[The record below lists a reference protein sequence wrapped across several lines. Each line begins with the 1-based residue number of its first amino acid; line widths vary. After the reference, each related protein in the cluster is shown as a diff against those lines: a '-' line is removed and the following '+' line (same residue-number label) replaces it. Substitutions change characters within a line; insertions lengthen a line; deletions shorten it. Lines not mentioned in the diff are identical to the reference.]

1 MRNISPP
8 YWSFILLGGDFLSVT
23 VTSVLN
29 DSYGEKAGILKNDVI
44 EIINGREITD
54 VLDYRFAIQSKKL
67 SVSLKRGLENLTVN
81 IRKSSEFSDIGL
93 EFETYL
99 MDKQHSCRNKCIF
112 CFVDQMPKGMRDTL
126 YFKDDDSRLSFLFG
140 NYITLTNLTEKEADR
155 ICEMHISPIN
165 ISVHTMNPTLRV
177 KMMKNKN
184 AGESLKFIKK
194 FSDAGILM
202 NTQLVLCPG
211 INDGEEL
218 RYSLNEL
225 AKYTPNI
232 NSIAAVPVGITK
244 YREGLEHLDIYNKE
258 TANEVIDI
266 IDDFN
271 AHYSFFNN
279 GKILAYASDEFYL
292 LADRDF
298 PDENYYGEY
307 SQLDNGVGMCTLLK
321 SEFLTA
327 LEETEIKTVNREIT
341 IATGESAY
349 SLLCELKEKTEEKF
363 NGLKV
368 NVVKITNEFFGTT
381 VTVAGLLTGKD
392 LKEQLSNKNLGQEL
406 LIPRVSLR
414 NEGDKFLDDMTLEE
428 LSEELK
434 IKVTPVIN
442 DGYKLLESIIGG
454 A

>member
-1 MRNISPP
+1 M
-8 YWSFILLGGDFLSVT
+8 SVK

-67 SVSLKRGLENLTVN
+67 SITLKRGLEELTVN

-99 MDKQHSCRNKCIF
+99 MDKQHSCKNKCIF
-112 CFVDQMPKGMRDTL
+112 CFVDQMPEGMRETL

-165 ISVHTMNPTLRV
+165 ISVHTMNPELRV

-184 AGESLKFIKK
+184 SGESLKFIKK
-194 FSDAGILM
+194 FYEAGILM

-218 RYSLNEL
+218 RYSLSEL
-225 AKYTPNI
+225 AKYSPYI
-232 NSIAAVPVGITK
+232 NSIAAVPVGLTK
-244 YREGLEHLDIYNKE
+244 YREGLEHLDSYTKE
-258 TANEVIDI
+258 KANEVIDI
-266 IDDFN
+266 IDEFN

-279 GKILAYASDEFYL
+279 GKILAYPSDEFYL
-292 LADRDF
+292 LAERDF
-298 PDENYYGEY
+298 PDEDFYGEY

-321 SEFLTA
+321 SEFLSA
-327 LEETEIKTVNREIT
+327 LEETKAFKINREVT

-349 SLLCELKEKTEEKF
+349 SLLTELTKKAEEKF
-363 NGLKV
+363 KGLKV
-368 NVVKITNEFFGTT
+368 NVVKIENKFFGTT
-381 VTVAGLLTGKD
+381 VTVAGLLTGQD
-392 LKEQLSNKNLGQEL
+392 LKEQLKSANLGEEL

-414 NEGDKFLDDMTLEE
+414 NEGDKFLDDITLDE
-428 LSEELK
+428 LSEYLNV
-434 IKVTPVIN
+434 KVSPVEN
-442 DGYKLLESIIGG
+442 DGYKLLEKISGG

>member
-1 MRNISPP
+1 M
-8 YWSFILLGGDFLSVT
+8 SV
-23 VTSVLN
+23 VVVSVLN
-29 DSYGEKAGILKNDVI
+29 NSYGEKAGILKND
-44 EIINGREITD
+44 EIISINGREITD

-67 SVSLKRGLENLTVN
+67 SIIFKRGLEELQVN

-99 MDKQHSCRNKCIF
+99 MDKHHSCKNKCIF

-165 ISVHTMNPTLRV
+165 ISVHTMNPELRV

-184 AGESLKFIKK
+184 AGDSLKLIKK
-194 FSDAGILM
+194 FYEAGILM

-225 AKYTPNI
+225 AKFSPCI

-244 YREGLEHLDIYNKE
+244 FRDNLEKLDIYTKE
-258 TANEVIDI
+258 TAGEVIDI
-266 IDDFN
+266 IDEFN
-271 AHYSFFNN
+271 AHYSFFNE
-279 GKILAYASDEFYL
+279 GKILAFASDEFYL
-292 LADRDF
+292 LAEREF
-298 PDENYYGEY
+298 PTEDYYGEY

-321 SEFLTA
+321 SEFMSA
-327 LEETEIKTVNREIT
+327 LDESKPEVINREIT

-349 SLLCELKEKTEEKF
+349 SLLCDLVSHLKEKFT
-363 NGLKV
+363 GLKV
-368 NVVKITNEFFGTT
+368 NVIKVENEFFGKT
-381 VTVAGLLTGKD
+381 VTVAGLLTGQD
-392 LKEQLSNKNLGQEL
+392 LKEQLQNKALGEEL

-414 NEGDKFLDDMTLEE
+414 NEGDKFLDDVTLTE
-428 LSEELK
+428 LSQFLN
-434 IKVTPVIN
+434 IKVTPVEN
-442 DGYKLLESIIGG
+442 DGYKLLKSILGG

>member
-1 MRNISPP
+1 M
-8 YWSFILLGGDFLSVT
+8 SVT

-67 SVSLKRGLENLTVN
+67 LIKFKRGLEELQVN

-140 NYITLTNLTEKEADR
+140 NYITLTNLTEKEVDR

-165 ISVHTMNPTLRV
+165 ISVHTMNPELRV

-184 AGESLKFIKK
+184 AGESLRFIKK
-194 FSDAGILM
+194 FHDAGILM

-218 RYSLNEL
+218 RFSLSEL
-225 AKYTPNI
+225 AKFSPYI

-244 YREGLEHLDIYNKE
+244 YRENLEHLDIYNKE
-258 TANEVIDI
+258 TANDVINI
-266 IDDFN
+266 IDEFN

-292 LADRDF
+292 LAEKEF
-298 PDENYYGEY
+298 PTEDYYGEY

-321 SEFLTA
+321 SEFLSA
-327 LEETEIKTVNREIT
+327 LEETAPKTINRKIT
-341 IATGESAY
+341 LVTGESAFT
-349 SLLCELKEKTEEKF
+349 LLSDLCKKAEEKF
-363 NGLKV
+363 ENLKV
-368 NVVKITNEFFGTT
+368 NVIKITNEFFGTT
-381 VTVAGLLTGKD
+381 VTVAGLLTGQDLKAQLQGKD
-392 LKEQLSNKNLGQEL
+392 LGEEL

-414 NEGDKFLDDMTLEE
+414 NEGDKFLDDLTLEE
-428 LSEELK
+428 LAAFLNV
-434 IKVTPVIN
+434 KVTPVEN
-442 DGYKLLESIIGG
+442 DGYNLLEKISGG
-454 A
+454 V

>member
-1 MRNISPP
+1 M
-8 YWSFILLGGDFLSVT
+8 SVNL
-23 VTSVLN
+23 TSVLN

-67 SVSLKRGLENLTVN
+67 SITLKRGLEELTVN

-99 MDKQHSCRNKCIF
+99 MDKQHSCKNKCIF
-112 CFVDQMPKGMRDTL
+112 CFVDQMPEGMRETL

-165 ISVHTMNPTLRV
+165 ISVHTMNPELRV

-184 AGESLKFIKK
+184 SGESLKFIKK
-194 FSDAGILM
+194 FYEAGILM

-218 RYSLNEL
+218 RYSLSEL
-225 AKYTPNI
+225 AKYSPYI
-232 NSIAAVPVGITK
+232 NSIAAVPVGLTK
-244 YREGLEHLDIYNKE
+244 YREGLEHLDSYTKE
-258 TANEVIDI
+258 KANEVIDI
-266 IDDFN
+266 IDEFN

-279 GKILAYASDEFYL
+279 GKILAYPSDEFYL
-292 LADRDF
+292 LAERDF
-298 PDENYYGEY
+298 PDEDFYGEY

-321 SEFLTA
+321 SEFLSA
-327 LEETEIKTVNREIT
+327 LEETKAFKINREVT

-349 SLLCELKEKTEEKF
+349 SILTELTKKAEEKF
-363 NGLKV
+363 KGLKV
-368 NVVKITNEFFGTT
+368 NVVKIENKFFGTT
-381 VTVAGLLTGKD
+381 VTVAGLLTGQD
-392 LKEQLSNKNLGQEL
+392 LKEQLKSKNLGEEL

-414 NEGDKFLDDMTLEE
+414 NEGDKFLDDITLDE
-428 LSEELK
+428 LSEYLNV
-434 IKVTPVIN
+434 KVSPVEN
-442 DGYKLLESIIGG
+442 DGYKLLKKISGG

>member
-1 MRNISPP
+1 M
-8 YWSFILLGGDFLSVT
+8 SVT
-23 VTSVLN
+23 VTSVLSN
-29 DSYGEKAGILKNDVI
+29 SYGEKAGILKNDVI

-67 SVSLKRGLENLTVN
+67 SVSLKRGLEEKTVN

-99 MDKQHSCRNKCIF
+99 MDKQHSCKNKCIF

-126 YFKDDDSRLSFLFG
+126 YFKDDDSCLSFLFG

-165 ISVHTMNPTLRV
+165 ISVHTMNPDLRV

-184 AGESLKFIKK
+184 AGESLRFIKK
-194 FSDAGILM
+194 FYDAGILM

-225 AKYTPNI
+225 AKFSPYI
-232 NSIAAVPVGITK
+232 NSIAAVPVGLTK
-244 YREGLEHLDIYNKE
+244 YRDGLEVLESYTKE
-258 TANEVIDI
+258 KAKAVIDI

-271 AHYSFFNN
+271 VHYAFFNN
-279 GKILAYASDEFYL
+279 GKILAYPSDEFYL
-292 LADRDF
+292 LAERDF
-298 PDENYYGEY
+298 PNEEFYGEY

-321 SEFLTA
+321 SEFLNA
-327 LEETEIKTVNREIT
+327 LDEYDERNVSREVT

-349 SLLCELKEKTEEKF
+349 SLLNELTKKAQQKF

-368 NVVKITNEFFGTT
+368 NVIKIENKFFGTT
-381 VTVAGLLTGKD
+381 VTVAGLLTGND
-392 LKEQLSNKNLGQEL
+392 LKEQLKNQNLGEEL

-414 NEGDKFLDDMTLEE
+414 NEGDKFLDDITLEE
-428 LSEELK
+428 LSEYLN
-434 IKVTPVIN
+434 IKVLPVEN
-442 DGYKLLESIIGG
+442 DGYKLLEMILGG

>member
-1 MRNISPP
+1 M
-8 YWSFILLGGDFLSVT
+8 SVK

-67 SVSLKRGLENLTVN
+67 SITLKRSLEELTVN

-99 MDKQHSCRNKCIF
+99 MDKQHSCKNKCIF
-112 CFVDQMPKGMRDTL
+112 CFVDQMPEGMRETL

-165 ISVHTMNPTLRV
+165 ISVHTMNPELRV

-184 AGESLKFIKK
+184 SGESLKFIKK
-194 FSDAGILM
+194 FYEAGILM

-218 RYSLNEL
+218 RYSLSEL
-225 AKYTPNI
+225 AKYSPYI
-232 NSIAAVPVGITK
+232 NSIAAVPVGLTK
-244 YREGLEHLDIYNKE
+244 YREGLEHLDSYTKE
-258 TANEVIDI
+258 KANEVIDI
-266 IDDFN
+266 IDEFN

-279 GKILAYASDEFYL
+279 GKILAYPSDEFYL
-292 LADRDF
+292 LAERDF
-298 PDENYYGEY
+298 PDEDFYGEY

-321 SEFLTA
+321 SEFLSA
-327 LEETEIKTVNREIT
+327 LEETKAFKINREVT

-349 SLLCELKEKTEEKF
+349 SILTELTKKAEEKF
-363 NGLKV
+363 KGLKV
-368 NVVKITNEFFGTT
+368 NVVKIENKFFGTT
-381 VTVAGLLTGKD
+381 VTVAGLLTGQD
-392 LKEQLSNKNLGQEL
+392 LKEQLKSKNLGEEL

-414 NEGDKFLDDMTLEE
+414 NEGDKFLDDITLDE
-428 LSEELK
+428 LSEYLNV
-434 IKVTPVIN
+434 KVSPVEN
-442 DGYKLLESIIGG
+442 DGYKLLKKISGG

>member
-1 MRNISPP
+1 M
-8 YWSFILLGGDFLSVT
+8 SVK

-67 SVSLKRGLENLTVN
+67 SITLKRGLEELTVN

-99 MDKQHSCRNKCIF
+99 MDKQHSCKNKCIF
-112 CFVDQMPKGMRDTL
+112 CFVDQMPEGMRETL

-165 ISVHTMNPTLRV
+165 ISVHTMNPELRV

-184 AGESLKFIKK
+184 SGESLKFIKK
-194 FSDAGILM
+194 FYEAGILM

-218 RYSLNEL
+218 RYSLSEL
-225 AKYTPNI
+225 AKYSPYI
-232 NSIAAVPVGITK
+232 NSIAAVPVGLTK
-244 YREGLEHLDIYNKE
+244 YREGLEHLDSYTKE
-258 TANEVIDI
+258 KANEVIDI
-266 IDDFN
+266 IDEFN

-279 GKILAYASDEFYL
+279 GKILAYPSDEFYL
-292 LADRDF
+292 LAERDF
-298 PDENYYGEY
+298 PDEDFYGEY

-321 SEFLTA
+321 SEFLSA
-327 LEETEIKTVNREIT
+327 LEETKAFKINREVT

-349 SLLCELKEKTEEKF
+349 SILTELTKKAEEKF
-363 NGLKV
+363 KGLKV
-368 NVVKITNEFFGTT
+368 NVVKLENKFFGTT
-381 VTVAGLLTGKD
+381 VTVAGLLTGQD
-392 LKEQLSNKNLGQEL
+392 LKEQLKSKNLGEEL

-414 NEGDKFLDDMTLEE
+414 NEGDKFLDDITLDE
-428 LSEELK
+428 LSEYLNV
-434 IKVTPVIN
+434 KVSPVEN
-442 DGYKLLESIIGG
+442 DGYKLLKKISGG

>member
-1 MRNISPP
+1 M
-8 YWSFILLGGDFLSVT
+8 SVV

-29 DSYGEKAGILKNDVI
+29 DSYGEKVGILKND
-44 EIINGREITD
+44 EIISINGREITD

-67 SVSLKRGLENLTVN
+67 LIKFKRGLEELQVN

-140 NYITLTNLTEKEADR
+140 NYITLTNLTEKEVDR

-165 ISVHTMNPTLRV
+165 ISVHTMNPELRV

-184 AGESLKFIKK
+184 AGESLRFIKK
-194 FSDAGILM
+194 FHDAGILM

-218 RYSLNEL
+218 RFSLSEL
-225 AKYTPNI
+225 AKYSPYI

-244 YREGLEHLDIYNKE
+244 YRENLEHLDIYNKE
-258 TANEVIDI
+258 TANEVINI
-266 IDDFN
+266 IDEFN

-279 GKILAYASDEFYL
+279 GKILAYASDVFYL
-292 LADRDF
+292 LAEKEF
-298 PDENYYGEY
+298 PTEDYSGEY

-321 SEFLTA
+321 SEFLSA
-327 LEETEIKTVNREIT
+327 LEETAPKTINRKIT
-341 IATGESAY
+341 LVTGESAFT
-349 SLLCELKEKTEEKF
+349 LLSDLCKKAEEKF
-363 NGLKV
+363 ENLKV
-368 NVVKITNEFFGTT
+368 NVIKITNEFFGTT
-381 VTVAGLLTGKD
+381 VTVAGLLTGQDLKAQLQGKD
-392 LKEQLSNKNLGQEL
+392 LGEEL

-414 NEGDKFLDDMTLEE
+414 NEGDKFLDDVTLEE
-428 LSEELK
+428 LSHSLNV
-434 IKVTPVIN
+434 KVTPVEN
-442 DGYKLLESIIGG
+442 DGYKLLEKISGG